1 VKGNSILDNAQVI
14 TEEVTLA
21 IAQVRQGNTNAF
33 TEIVE
38 KYQSAIVRYLYR
50 MTGDYETAKDL
61 AQDTFVNAY
70 KGIFKTDSEL
80 SFKAWLYRIATNNA
94 LQYNRRRKII
104 SFISFSDLSENSP
117 VLKDSGGNSEDNLL
131 IRQTLA
137 KIPYDQRICLVL
149 HYIEGFKYREIAEIL
164 DITKEAVSKRVA
176 RGGQQFQGLY
186 GGGRGDEMFRL

>member
-1 VKGNSILDNAQVI
+1 MKGNSILDNAQAI
-14 TEEVTLA
+14 NEEVTLA
-21 IAQVRQGNTNAF
+21 IAQVRRGNIGAF

-80 SFKAWLYRIATNNA
+80 SFKPWLYRIATNNA

-117 VLKDSGGNSEDNLL
+117 VLKESSGNSEDNLF

-149 HYIEGFKYREIAEIL
+149 HYVEGFKYREIAEIL
-164 DITKEAVSKRVA
+164 GITKEAVGKRVA
-176 RGGQQFQGLY
+176 RGSKQFQVLY
-186 GGGRGDEMFRL
+186 GEGR

>member
-1 VKGNSILDNAQVI
+1 VKGNSILENAQVI

-61 AQDTFVNAY
+61 AQDTFVDAY
-70 KGIFKTDSEL
+70 RGIFKTDSDF

-117 VLKDSGGNSEDNLL
+117 VLKDSCEHSEDNLF
-131 IRQTLA
+131 IRQTLI
-137 KIPYDQRICLVL
+137 KIPYDQRICLSL
-149 HYIEGFKYREIAEIL
+149 HYIEGFKYREIAENL
-164 DITKEAVSKRVA
+164 GITKEAVSKRVA
-176 RGGQQFQGLY
+176 RGSKQFQILY
-186 GGGRGDEMFRL
+186 GEGV